1 MNTSSQYAGLFGQIA
16 TSGVVKNFYI
26 TDSLFKSTSSDLG
39 SVAGVAYGTVDTVYS
54 NASVIAGGYRT
65 GGIVGHVPWH
75 NTTAYIK
82 NCWFDGDMELVGSA
96 SQAGGILG
104 YVANEWTAGVSI
116 TNCLYTGSIDFAATS
131 ANWGLRIG
139 GIVGGARDYYTPT
152 ITIENCLSA
161 GKITQ
166 SSGSTATP
174 AVSAVYGGFD
184 ELRATT
190 LNLTN
195 VYGTNECFAV
205 ARIYHQYINP
215 ERDVP
220 EEAVKVHG
228 LTYDFLKNYPKLSE
242 IAQDFIDFVGDD
254 AILVAHNASFDINF
268 INYEFKHK
276 GFKTYSWDKVIDT
289 LEIARSKFPGSRNNL
304 DALCHRFNIDNSSR
318 TKHGALLD
326 AELLAEVYLE
336 LLGGAEPSMELSSNI
351 QKKVEKEDIKIERN
365 Y

>member
-1 MNTSSQYAGLFGQIA
+1 MLREIVFDTETTGFNYD
-16 TSGVVKNFYI
+16 SGDRLIEIGAVELINHI
-26 TDSLFKSTSSDLG
+26 P
-39 SVAGVAYGTVDTVYS
+39 
-54 NASVIAGGYRT
+54 T
-65 GGIVGHVPWH
+65 G
-75 NTTAYIK
+75 
-82 NCWFDGDMELVGSA
+82 
-96 SQAGGILG
+96 
-104 YVANEWTAGVSI
+104 
-116 TNCLYTGSIDFAATS
+116 
-131 ANWGLRIG
+131 
-139 GIVGGARDYYTPT
+139 
-152 ITIENCLSA
+152 
-161 GKITQ
+161 
-166 SSGSTATP
+166 
-174 AVSAVYGGFD
+174 
-184 ELRATT
+184 
-190 LNLTN
+190 
-195 VYGTNECFAV
+195 
-205 ARIYHQYINP
+205 RIYHQYINP

-276 GFKTYSWDKVIDT
+276 GFKTYSWDKVVDT

-304 DALCHRFNIDNSSR
+304 DALCRRFNIDNSSR

-365 Y
+365 YKSSRNFVITDEENKNHEEFLSQKLKDAIWLK